1 MYPLGGGNPYESV
14 VPVQNRKIT
23 SNTNG
28 TYLNKLD
35 KFAQYKRQKQ
45 EKQNRKLRIEKVLN
59 EMHLDYQSKQTQ
71 KSELNLY
78 DSPKLSR
85 IPLNNYLKKSENEKL
100 KEEIENLKTEI
111 IELKIE
117 NHNLKT
123 IQTKNEQFKSDLK
136 TLLNRNI
143 QLS

>member
-1 MYPLGGGNPYESV
+1 MYPLGSGNPYESV
-14 VPVQNRKIT
+14 VPNQKCKTT

-45 EKQNRKLRIEKVLN
+45 EKQNKKLRIEKVLN

-117 NHNLKT
+117 NHTLRSSQKKHKHFMN
-123 IQTKNEQFKSDLK
+123 DLEM
-136 TLLNRNI
+136 LMRQNV
-143 QLS
+143 